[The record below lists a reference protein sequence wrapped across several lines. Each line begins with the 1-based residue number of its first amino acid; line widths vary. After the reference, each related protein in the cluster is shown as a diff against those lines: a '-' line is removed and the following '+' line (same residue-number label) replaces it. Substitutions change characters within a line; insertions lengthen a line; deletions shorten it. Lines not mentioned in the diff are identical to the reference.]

1 MKNGYE
7 ALLKNLEQLQKRV
20 SLRPEKGI
28 VLGSGL
34 GDFARQIETP
44 EFVSYADLE
53 DFPQPTAQGHMGR
66 FVFGYLS
73 GTPVVAMQ
81 GRVHYY
87 EGYEMDE
94 VVRPIRLMGLM
105 GVKELLVTNA
115 AGGISSSLDVGDLM
129 LIEDHISCFV
139 PSPLRGE
146 NWEKLGPR
154 FPDMTEVY
162 SARLRR
168 ELTQAADE
176 LAVPLKKGVYLQ
188 TSGPAY
194 ETPAEIRMF
203 GALGADVV
211 GMSTACEAIAAR
223 HMGIEVCGISCV
235 TNLAAGLSGKPL
247 SHQEVGK
254 VAMEA
259 SNRFAKLVSAFV
271 ALNGQK

>member
-1 MKNGYE
+1 VKNGYE
-7 ALLKNLEQLQKRV
+7 ALMKNLEQLQKRV

-34 GDFARQIETP
+34 GDYARQIESP
-44 EFVSYADLE
+44 EFVPYAELE
-53 DFPQPTAQGHMGR
+53 DFPQSTAQGHMGR

-73 GTPVVAMQ
+73 GRPIVAMQ

-105 GVKELLVTNA
+105 GVKELLLTNA
-115 AGGISSSLDVGDLM
+115 AGGINPGLNVGDLM
-129 LIEDHISCFV
+129 LIEDHISSFV

-146 NWEKLGPR
+146 NREELGPR

-168 ELTQAADE
+168 ELTRSAGE

-188 TSGPAY
+188 TPGPAY

-203 GALGADVV
+203 SALGADVV
-211 GMSTACEAIAAR
+211 GMSTVCEAIAAR
-223 HMGIEVCGISCV
+223 HMGMEVCGISCV
-235 TNLAAGLSGKPL
+235 TNLAAGLGGKPL
-247 SHQEVGK
+247 SHQEVGQA
-254 VAMEA
+254 AMEA